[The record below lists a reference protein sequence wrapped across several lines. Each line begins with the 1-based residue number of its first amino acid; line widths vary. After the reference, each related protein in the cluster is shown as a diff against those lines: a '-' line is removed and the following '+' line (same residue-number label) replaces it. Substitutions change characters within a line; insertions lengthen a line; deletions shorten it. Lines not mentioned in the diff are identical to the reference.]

1 MIPASLTRY
10 LERTAAL
17 HQSYRAGHIHVRTPE
32 GLKEA
37 NQPIDDLIEIHLPT
51 SHRALQASRN
61 ALFYSLPVAFDPGEA
76 IGPYL
81 ATADRDADGQPF
93 RFLDMGALIA
103 TQALG
108 ENDPAIVAAV
118 LDELPVAVNRYAH
131 SEYQTI
137 VSLRMKAALDLIAPP
152 GVARHFV
159 VNTGAEAVEN
169 AIKAVLLSRV
179 RGTGEKD
186 GGYIISFEHAYHG
199 RTLGSLA
206 VTHRRRARLGF
217 PTFDWP
223 QAPWPTLDRDEG
235 VTATREERSLR
246 RIWNLFT
253 SGRQAP
259 KGHRTPDERFVA
271 ALGRIDGFLATAG
284 ALDAFVADE
293 RARLPAEALRM
304 ALRCAAVLAEP
315 IQGEGG
321 IRMASGRFFRRLRV
335 LTRVFDVPLVFD
347 EIQTGFGATGRMWA
361 HQHFDLPA
369 PPDVVTW
376 AKKAQNG
383 VLFVSEEL
391 ATFFQE
397 EKKFNTTWEGD
408 AVGMVRLLAT
418 IDRIHLGDVERTGA
432 QVRAGLERL
441 VGDFPELLS
450 NVRGMGVMLGFDV
463 ARADW
468 RDVLRDRAFRR
479 GLLMMG
485 AGERTL
491 RVYARYDTEPYAID
505 EAMTIL
511 RAAVEDVVA
520 GNTVAALGPRVRT
533 GAPCDVPMATIA
545 AVDLAVEPQTAFRA
559 AVMAVEIERYGGA
572 AQYPADVLKAGARPL
587 LQYPAEALEATMKN
601 LRAIGVAL
609 YDAVS
614 AKVVAYAVGSPLEN
628 YDEEGVSLDPYYGDG
643 TTFYLQAMAILP
655 SVKNQHEVQR
665 HLLELV
671 RERALAQGF
680 EHLST
685 LIEDE
690 ARAAG
695 PAWLTNGK
703 VVKVVDNYLRS
714 GVRFVYVQARIAGD
728 KTAIGGDAK
737 GGTT

>member
-1 MIPASLTRY
+1 MIPGSLTRY
-10 LERTAAL
+10 LERTALL
-17 HQSYRAGHIHVRTPE
+17 HQHYRAGLIHVRTPE

-37 NQPIDDLIEIHLPT
+37 NQPIDDLIEIHLPA
-51 SHRALQASRN
+51 SHKAMQASRN
-61 ALFYSLPVAFDPGEA
+61 ALFFSLPVAFDPGEA

-81 ATADRDADGQPF
+81 ATADRDNSGEPF

-108 ENDPAIVAAV
+108 ENDPAIVEAV
-118 LDELPVAVNRYAH
+118 LDQLPVAVNRYAH
-131 SEYQTI
+131 SEYQTL
-137 VSLRMKAALDLIAPP
+137 VSLRMKAALDSIAPRGTP
-152 GVARHFV
+152 RHFV

-179 RGTGEKD
+179 RGGEKD
-186 GGYIISFEHAYHG
+186 GGFIISFEGAYHG

-206 VTHRRRARLGF
+206 VTHRKRARLGF

-223 QAPWPTLDRDEG
+223 QTPWPTVDRDEG
-235 VTATREERSLR
+235 VTQTREERSLR
-246 RIWNLFT
+246 RIWNLIT
-253 SGRQAP
+253 VGRTAARS
-259 KGHRTPDERFVA
+259 HRGPDERFLA
-271 ALGRIDGFLATAG
+271 QLARIDGFLAAG
-284 ALDAFVADE
+284 TALDEFVTEE
-293 RARLPAEALRM
+293 RARLPPETLRS

-335 LTRVFDVPLVFD
+335 LTRIFDVPLVLD

-361 HQHFDLPA
+361 HEHFDLPA

-418 IDRIHLGDVERTGA
+418 IDRINLEGVERTGA
-432 QVRAGLERL
+432 LVRAGLERL
-441 VGDFPELLS
+441 ADDFPELLS
-450 NVRGMGVMLGFDV
+450 NVRGKGVMLGIDV

-479 GLLMMG
+479 GLLLMG
-485 AGERTL
+485 AGERAL
-491 RVYARYDTEPYAID
+491 RVYPRYDMEPYAID
-505 EAMTIL
+505 EAMAIL

-520 GNTVAALGPRVRT
+520 GDTVAALGPRVRV
-533 GAPCDVPMATIA
+533 GAPCDVPMATIK
-545 AVDLAVEPQTAFRA
+545 VIDLAAEKSPAFRA
-559 AVMAVEIERYGGA
+559 EVMSVEIERYGGA
-572 AQYPADVLKAGARPL
+572 GQYPADVLKAGARPL
-587 LQYPAEALEATMKN
+587 LQYPVEALQGTMKN
-601 LRAIGVAL
+601 LRAIGLAL
-609 YDAVS
+609 HDSVS
-614 AKVVAYAVGSPLEN
+614 NKVIAYALGSPLEN
-628 YDEEGVSLDPYYGDG
+628 YDEEGVALDPCYGEG
-643 TTFYLQAMAILP
+643 NTFYLQAMATLP

-665 HLLELV
+665 HLLELL
-671 RERALAQGF
+671 RERAVTQGF

-685 LIEDE
+685 LIEED

-695 PAWLTNGK
+695 PPWLANGR
-703 VVKVVDNYLRS
+703 VVKVIDNYLRS
-714 GVRFVYVQARIAGD
+714 GVRFVYVQCKITSETTEAGGAR
-728 KTAIGGDAK
+728 
-737 GGTT
+737 